1 MKVLF
6 HANEINLRGTT
17 VAIADYAKYNQEILG
32 NESVLGYFEDAPKV
46 RDGGTEK
53 VALRHLQEKF
63 EIRPYSLSNIE
74 SSMHD
79 IDFGYFLRSGQK
91 EILPTNIKC
100 GVHSVFQFKEPHGDV
115 YAYISAWLSN
125 KMSGGSI
132 PYVPHVVML
141 PEPKKDYRSFFGIRK
156 DQIVIGRLGGLT
168 SFDIPFVKN
177 EIIEILNTN
186 SRYVFL
192 FLNTDVFIHHPNVK
206 YLRATVDPLQ
216 KANFINTCDGFIHAR
231 EKGESFGL
239 AICESLYLNK
249 PVLAFNGGEDQHH
262 IDLLKNTDL
271 LYGCSNL
278 KEKIISIK
286 DFKGDYRRLVEQ
298 FNPKEVMNK
307 FDKVFLA

>member
-1 MKVLF
+1 M
-6 HANEINLRGTT
+6 
-17 VAIADYAKYNQEILG
+17 
-32 NESVLGYFEDAPKV
+32 
-46 RDGGTEK
+46 
-53 VALRHLQEKF
+53 ALK
-63 EIRPYSLSNIE
+63 IRA
-74 SSMHD
+74 
-79 IDFGYFLRSGQK
+79 
-91 EILPTNIKC
+91 
-100 GVHSVFQFKEPHGDV
+100 V
-115 YAYISAWLSN
+115 
-125 KMSGGSI
+125 
-132 PYVPHVVML
+132 
-141 PEPKKDYRSFFGIRK
+141 
-156 DQIVIGRLGGLT
+156 
-168 SFDIPFVKN
+168 
-177 EIIEILNTN
+177 
-186 SRYVFL
+186 
-192 FLNTDVFIHHPNVK
+192 HHPNVK